1 MKAFVTGATGF
12 LGSHV
17 ARVLAEQGAEL
28 RLLVRPTSDLRNLDG
43 LNADRVVGDLRDAA
57 SISKALSGCDVVF
70 HVAADYRLWVRDPDE
85 MYRSN
90 VEGTRSLL
98 EAARKQGVRRVVY
111 TSSVATMGFTSNHAW
126 TGEGARPH
134 TSTVADEESPVS
146 LADMIGHYKRSKF
159 MAEQVAVEAA
169 RSGVDVVIVNP
180 TTPIGERDIKPTPTG
195 RIVVDF
201 LKRKFP
207 AYVETG
213 LNLVDATEC
222 ARGHVQALEKG
233 RSGERYIL
241 GGENL
246 TLKQILDRLAAITGL
261 PSPTVKLP
269 YIFALAAGVVDE
281 MVTGRLLGREPRATI
296 DAVRMGRKMMFVS
309 SAKAEREL
317 GWRTVPVDGAH
328 CAGRWTGSGATGMS
342 RIAIIAAMEREVGP
356 LIRNWKVRTME
367 HGGRRYRLFE
377 NGEATLVC
385 GGIGAEAARRAT
397 EAVIREVNPV
407 RVISV
412 GFAGALDASLQV
424 GHVFEPRTVINA
436 ADGVRTE
443 VGSGEGILV
452 SSATV
457 AGKEQKIRFRQ
468 SLWREC
474 GGHGSRSRG
483 ARSAGAGSRVRSF
496 ESHLRR
502 RRFHPAR
509 VGSLCGGRRE
519 LSVRPLRVPCGSAPV
534 AVGRDDCAGA
544 E

>member
-28 RLLVRPTSDLRNLDG
+28 RLLVRPTSDLRNLEEVK
-43 LNADRVVGDLRDAA
+43 ADRVAGDLRDPA
-57 SISKALSGCDVVF
+57 SIEKALSGCEVVF
-70 HVAADYRLWVRDPDE
+70 HVAADYRLWVRDPEE

-90 VEGTRSLL
+90 VEGTRWLL

-111 TSSVATMGFTSNHAW
+111 TSSVATMGFIATQA
-126 TGEGARPH
+126 
-134 TSTVADEESPVS
+134 STVADEESPVG

-159 MAEQVAVEAA
+159 MAEQVAVDAA

-281 MVTGRLLGREPRATI
+281 MVMGRFLGREPRATI

-317 GWRTVPVDGAH
+317 GWRTVPVDGA
-328 CAGRWTGSGATGMS
+328 
-342 RIAIIAAMEREVGP
+342 
-356 LIRNWKVRTME
+356 L
-367 HGGRRYRLFE
+367 
-377 NGEATLVC
+377 
-385 GGIGAEAARRAT
+385 RRAV
-397 EAVIREVNPV
+397 EW
-407 RVISV
+407 
-412 GFAGALDASLQV
+412 
-424 GHVFEPRTVINA
+424 
-436 ADGVRTE
+436 
-443 VGSGEGILV
+443 
-452 SSATV
+452 
-457 AGKEQKIRFRQ
+457 FRAN
-468 SLWREC
+468 
-474 GGHGSRSRG
+474 GY
-483 ARSAGAGSRVRSF
+483 V
-496 ESHLRR
+496 
-502 RRFHPAR
+502 
-509 VGSLCGGRRE
+509 
-519 LSVRPLRVPCGSAPV
+519 
-534 AVGRDDCAGA
+534 
-544 E
+544 

>member
-1 MKAFVTGATGF
+1 MLALITGATGF

-28 RLLVRPTSDLRNLDG
+28 RLLVRPTSDLRNLNDDD
-43 LNADRVVGDLRDAA
+43 LKNADRVVGDLRDEA

-70 HVAADYRLWVRDPDE
+70 HVAAEYRLWVRDPDE

-111 TSSVATMGFTSNHAW
+111 TSSVATMGFTSNHAAAELRS

-180 TTPIGERDIKPTPTG
+180 TTPVGERDIKPTPTG
-195 RIVVDF
+195 RIVLDF

-246 TLKQILDRLAAITGL
+246 TLKQILDRLAVITGL
-261 PSPTVKLP
+261 KSPTLKLP
-269 YIFALAAGVVDE
+269 YVFAFAAGVVDE

-317 GWRTVPVDGAH
+317 GWRTVPVDGA
-328 CAGRWTGSGATGMS
+328 
-342 RIAIIAAMEREVGP
+342 
-356 LIRNWKVRTME
+356 
-367 HGGRRYRLFE
+367 
-377 NGEATLVC
+377 
-385 GGIGAEAARRAT
+385 
-397 EAVIREVNPV
+397 
-407 RVISV
+407 
-412 GFAGALDASLQV
+412 
-424 GHVFEPRTVINA
+424 
-436 ADGVRTE
+436 
-443 VGSGEGILV
+443 
-452 SSATV
+452 
-457 AGKEQKIRFRQ
+457 
-468 SLWREC
+468 
-474 GGHGSRSRG
+474 
-483 ARSAGAGSRVRSF
+483 
-496 ESHLRR
+496 LRR
-502 RRFHPAR
+502 
-509 VGSLCGGRRE
+509 
-519 LSVRPLRVPCGSAPV
+519 SVEWFRGNGYV
-534 AVGRDDCAGA
+534 
-544 E
+544 